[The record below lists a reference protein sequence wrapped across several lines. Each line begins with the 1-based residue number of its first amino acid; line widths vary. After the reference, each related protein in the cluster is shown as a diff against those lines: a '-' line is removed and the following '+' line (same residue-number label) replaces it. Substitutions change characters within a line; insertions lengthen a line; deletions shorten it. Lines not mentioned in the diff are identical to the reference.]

1 MAILP
6 LLQQSWQELHKI
18 TFIPLLPLLFLF
30 SFLYVFKGIR
40 RSGKPNLPPSPPKL
54 PIIGNLHKLG
64 SLPHRSLQALSKK
77 YGPVMFFYF
86 GHAPTLVVSSADMA
100 REMMTT
106 HDIVF
111 SNRPKTTAT
120 NSLLYG
126 CTDLVFAPYGEYWRQ
141 VKKICVLELFT
152 LKRVQSFQNTREEEV
167 SKLIKK
173 VRDSCLKGVSI
184 NLSELLIETS
194 KNIVTRCAF
203 GKKFEDED
211 GKGRFS
217 ELPRKLAVLLTAFFW
232 RDFFPSLGWIDIL
245 TGKIASLKSTFGEL
259 DAFLN
264 QVVEEHKT
272 MKSDDEHPKTKD
284 FVDILLH
291 LQKNGMLD
299 FELTHDNLK
308 AILLDMFAG
317 GSETTSTTLE
327 WVMAELMK
335 NPSIMKRAQEEVRRV
350 VGSKSKIDLND
361 INQMDFLKCIL
372 KEGLRLHPPVPFLVP
387 RETSASLQFGGYNI
401 PPKTRVF
408 VNIWAIQRD
417 PKLWDR
423 PEEFLPERF
432 KDDPVDF
439 MGQNFQFLPFGGG
452 RRGCPGLTFA
462 VASLEYVL
470 ANLLCWFDWRLPT
483 INAQGEDLDM
493 TEVNAITVFKKNPL
507 HLVPTLHSS

>member
-1 MAILP
+1 
-6 LLQQSWQELHKI
+6 
-18 TFIPLLPLLFLF
+18 FLF
-30 SFLYVFKGIR
+30 SLLLLFSLLYFLKHTRG
-40 RSGKPNLPPSPPKL
+40 GKLNLPPSPPKL
-54 PIIGNLHKLG
+54 PILGNLHHIGTL
-64 SLPHRSLQALSKK
+64 LHRSLHSVSEK
-77 YGPVMFFYF
+77 YGPLVLLHL
-86 GHAPTLVVSSADMA
+86 GNAPFLVVSSSEIA
-100 REMMTT
+100 REIMKT
-106 HDIVF
+106 HDTVLA
-111 SNRPKTTAT
+111 NRPQIRAARV
-120 NSLLYG
+120 LFHG
-126 CTDLVFAPYGEYWRQ
+126 CTDIAFCLYGEYWRQ
-141 VKKICVLELFT
+141 VKKICVLELLT

-184 NLSELLIETS
+184 NLSEFLIETS
-194 KNIVTRCAF
+194 KNIITRCAF

-308 AILLDMFAG
+308 TILLDMFAG

-361 INQMDFLKCIL
+361 IYQMDYLKCIL

-387 RETSASLQFGGYNI
+387 RETSASLQFGGYDI

-432 KDDPVDF
+432 KDNPVDF
-439 MGQNFQFLPFGGG
+439 MGQNFKFLPFGGG
-452 RRGCPGLTFA
+452 RRGCPGLIFA